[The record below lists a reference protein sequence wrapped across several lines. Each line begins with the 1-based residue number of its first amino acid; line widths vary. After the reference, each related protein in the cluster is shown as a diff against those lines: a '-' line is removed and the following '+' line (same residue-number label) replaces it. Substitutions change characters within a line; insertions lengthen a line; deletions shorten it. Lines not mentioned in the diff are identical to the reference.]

1 MKNDT
6 TEMSQHIKL
15 MFIVNVDW
23 FFMSHRLPIALE
35 ALSKGYDVHLA
46 TTVTDK
52 KEELE
57 KLGITVH
64 PILIGESKG
73 GIFQFI
79 SSFFEIISVLKK
91 VRPNLVHL
99 VTIKPVLLG
108 GIATRLTKVEA
119 VVAAI
124 SGLGSVFSA
133 RGLLASIRRGIIG
146 GIYKEALKHKNLKV
160 IFQNENDK
168 AILKKLTG
176 LSKKQTHMIPGSGV
190 NLDLFNSEAIA
201 DDEMKFIFAGRLLYE
216 KGVGEFIEAAQSI
229 LAEAT
234 AKKQKVKFILVGAPY
249 PNNPSSVKLEE
260 IKEWEKS
267 GIVEYWGVR
276 QDMPEVL
283 RQVYAVVLPSY
294 YGEGLPKILIEAA
307 ASGRAVITTDHPG
320 CRDAIINN
328 VTGLLVKTRDADDLS
343 NAMRKLID
351 SPEQTKEMGL
361 AGRKMAE
368 QNFAIESVTNEHLKI
383 YEELLSK
390 NFDCEG

>member
-1 MKNDT
+1 MSNDT
-6 TEMSQHIKL
+6 IEIFKPIKL

-35 ALSKGYDVHLA
+35 ALSKGCDVHLA

-64 PILIGESKG
+64 PLLIGESKG

-133 RGLLASIRRGIIG
+133 RGFLASIRRRIIG

-168 AILKKLTG
+168 AILKELTG
-176 LSKKQTHMIPGSGV
+176 LSKTQIHMIPGSGV

-216 KGVGEFIEAAQSI
+216 KGIGEFIQAAQSI

-267 GIVEYWGVR
+267 GIIEYWGVR
-276 QDMPEVL
+276 KDMPEVL
-283 RQVYAVVLPSY
+283 RQAYAVVLPSY

-328 VTGLLVKTRDADDLS
+328 VTGLLVKTRDAIDLA
-343 NAMRKLID
+343 NAMRRLID
-351 SPEQTKEMGL
+351 SPEQTKQMGL
-361 AGRKMAE
+361 SGRKIAE
-368 QNFAIESVTNEHLKI
+368 QKFAIESVTNEHLKI
-383 YEELLSK
+383 YTELLSK
-390 NFDCEG
+390 NFDCEE

>member
-1 MKNDT
+1 
-6 TEMSQHIKL
+6 

-35 ALSKGYDVHLA
+35 AISKGFEVHLA

-57 KLGITVH
+57 KLGIKIH
-64 PILIGESKG
+64 PLLIGKDKS

-79 SSFFEIISVLKK
+79 RSFFEIISVLKQVK
-91 VRPNLVHL
+91 PNIVHL

-108 GIATRLTKVEA
+108 GVVTRVMKVEA

-133 RGLLASIRRGIIG
+133 RGLIPSIRRGLIAG
-146 GIYKEALKHKNLKV
+146 VYKQALKHKNLKV

-168 AILKKLTG
+168 TILKKITG
-176 LSKKQTHMIPGSGV
+176 LKDKQIHMIPGSGV
-190 NLDLFNSEAIA
+190 NLNLFNPEPAMGE
-201 DDEMKFIFAGRLLYE
+201 DMKFIFAGRLLYE
-216 KGVGEFIEAAQSI
+216 KGVGEFVEAAKTMQ
-229 LAEAT
+229 AEAT
-234 AKKQKVKFILVGAPY
+234 VRKQKIKFILVGAPY
-249 PNNPSSVKLEE
+249 PNNPSSVELET
-260 IKEWEKS
+260 IRQWEQS
-267 GIVEYWGVR
+267 GIIEYWGVR

-283 RQVYAVVLPSY
+283 RQAFAVVLPSY

-328 VTGLLVKTRDADDLS
+328 VTGLLVKTRDAADLS
-343 NAMRKLID
+343 KAMRRLVD
-351 SPEQTKEMGL
+351 NPEQAKAMGEE
-361 AGRKMAE
+361 GRKLAE
-368 QNFAIESVTNEHLKI
+368 QKFAIESVTNEHLNI
-383 YEELLSK
+383 YKTLLSQSSDDQK
-390 NFDCEG
+390 N